1 MKNILTICRNDLR
14 RISSSVVAIVII
26 LGLAAVPCLYAW
38 FNIFSN
44 WDPYGQ
50 DATSRIKIAVAS
62 EDAGASVLGLKL
74 NIGDKVISALEANDT
89 IGWQFVDTKQDALDL
104 VYSGDCYAAL
114 VVPED
119 FTTNVT
125 SFLSGDIT
133 NPEIIFYQ
141 NDKKNAIAPKI
152 TSKAKT
158 AVQEQV
164 NATFVQTI
172 SDDIASLISVAN
184 ANGVTAESLLND
196 LSADISDLS
205 DKLSDCCAALSAA
218 NGLTNAAKN
227 LISISVKLCN
237 NTSTTLE
244 QSKELLNKVGDDT
257 ATLNDRIDTTV
268 QSVTTALAQADANL
282 AAIQTSLENAFSDIN
297 RYNDYVSTGLAAD
310 VAMLDALSTNCSDM
324 AQSFSS
330 IGFDAAATQ
339 MSALASKL
347 KSLSSALGSL
357 TEAND
362 ESWEGIR
369 EQQTSLIE
377 SVTSARETI
386 SSLSATVSSDL
397 APKLHSA
404 LAGAQSASTNVSS
417 VLGSL
422 QSSTSALSGTLNS
435 YLGSIGTMQSGFTD
449 TQKAIEGAQAELK
462 VISEF
467 VSALAGSKLLAEVS
481 DTLENDGDLV
491 GGYLASPI
499 SMDTVIKYEVATYGS
514 AMAPFYTVLA
524 QWVGA
529 LLSAVFLKVKIR
541 AEDEPLGLRLHER
554 FFGRYGLFFLVAIGQ
569 ALIVSLGDL
578 FYVQIQC
585 LYPWRFVLAA
595 VVTGLCFSLINYAL
609 VFALDNIGMA
619 ASVIVMVMQVA
630 GSGGTYPIEV
640 LPDIFRKLYD
650 YMPFKYAMNA
660 MRETIAGM
668 YGSNYTHDIVVL
680 LCVALGSIIFGLAL
694 YYPCLGLN
702 RLIESSKRKSE
713 IMQ

>member
-1 MKNILTICRNDLR
+1 MKNIFTICRNDLR

-44 WDPYGQ
+44 WDPYGT
-50 DATSRIKIAVAS
+50 DATSRIKVAVAS
-62 EDAGASVLGLKL
+62 DDAGASVLGLKI
-74 NIGDKVISALEANDT
+74 NIGDQVISALETNDA

-114 VVPED
+114 IVPED

-152 TSKAKT
+152 TGKAKT

-196 LSADISDLS
+196 LSSDISDLS
-205 DKLSDCCAALSAA
+205 LKLSDCCAALSAA
-218 NGLTNAAKN
+218 NGLTNSARN
-227 LISISVKLCN
+227 LISVAVNLCN
-237 NTSTTLE
+237 NTSATLD
-244 QSKELLNKVGDDT
+244 QSKELLNKVSDDT
-257 ATLNDRIDTTV
+257 ATIDSRIDTTV
-268 QSVTTALAQADANL
+268 QSVTTALAQADSNL

-324 AQSFSS
+324 AQSFTS

-347 KSLSSALGSL
+347 KSLSAALGAL
-357 TEAND
+357 QTATD
-362 ESWEGIR
+362 ESWESVR
-369 EQQTSLIE
+369 AQQESIIG

-397 APKLHSA
+397 GPKLHAA
-404 LAGAQSASTNVSS
+404 LNNAQGASGTVSS
-417 VLGSL
+417 VLGRL
-422 QSSTSALSGTLNS
+422 QSSTSALSGTLSS
-435 YLGSIGTMQSGFTD
+435 YLGSIGTMQSGFAD
-449 TQKAIEGAQAELK
+449 TQKAIEGAQAELE

-481 DTLENDGDLV
+481 DTLENNGDLV

-499 SMDTVIKYEVATYGS
+499 SMDTVIKYEIETYGS

-529 LLSAVFLKVKIR
+529 LLNAVFLKVKIR
-541 AEDEPLGLRLHER
+541 KEDEPANLRLHER
-554 FFGRYGLFFLVAIGQ
+554 FFGRYGLFFLVAVGQ

-585 LYPWRFVLAA
+585 LYPWRFVLAT
-595 VVTGLCFSLINYAL
+595 VVTGISFSLLNYAL

-619 ASVIVMVMQVA
+619 ISVIVMVIQVG
-630 GSGGTYPIEV
+630 GSGGTYPVEV
-640 LPDIFRKLYD
+640 LPDIFQKLYD

-660 MRETIAGM
+660 MRETIGGLYGNAYLFNIEILAGI
-668 YGSNYTHDIVVL
+668 T
-680 LCVALGSIIFGLAL
+680 AGSIIMGLAL

-702 RLIESSKRKSE
+702 RLIETSKRRSE
-713 IMQ
+713 IML

>member
-1 MKNILTICRNDLR
+1 MKNILYIFRNDMR
-14 RISSSVVAIVII
+14 RISASVVAIVII

-44 WDPYGQ
+44 WDPYGP
-50 DATSRIKIAVAS
+50 DATSRIKVAVAS
-62 EDAGASVLGLKL
+62 DDAGASVLGLKI
-74 NIGDKVISALEANDT
+74 NIGDQVISALEANDT

-152 TSKAKT
+152 TGKAKT

-184 ANGVTAESLLND
+184 ANGVTAEGLLND
-196 LSADISDLS
+196 LSSDISDLS
-205 DKLSDCCAALSAA
+205 LKLSDCCAALSAA
-218 NGLTNAAKN
+218 NGLTNAARN
-227 LISISVKLCN
+227 LISVSVKLCN
-237 NTSTTLE
+237 NTATTLE
-244 QSKELLNKVGDDT
+244 QSKDLLNKVGDDT
-257 ATLNDRIDTTV
+257 ATINERVDTTV

-324 AQSFSS
+324 AQSFTS
-330 IGFDAAATQ
+330 IGFDAAASQ
-339 MSALASKL
+339 MNALASKL
-347 KSLSSALGSL
+347 KSLSAALGSL
-357 TEAND
+357 KEAND

-369 EQQTSLIE
+369 EQQASLIE
-377 SVTSARETI
+377 SISSARETI

-397 APKLHSA
+397 APKLHAALNKAQGASA
-404 LAGAQSASTNVSS
+404 NVSS
-417 VLGSL
+417 VLGKL

-435 YLGSIGTMQSGFTD
+435 YLGSIGTMQSGFAD

-499 SMDTVIKYEVATYGS
+499 SMDTVIKYEIETYGS

-529 LLSAVFLKVKIR
+529 LLNAVFLKVKIR

-554 FFGRYGLFFLVAIGQ
+554 FFGRYGLFFLVAVGQ

-619 ASVIVMVMQVA
+619 LSVIAMVMQVG
-630 GSGGTYPIEV
+630 GSGGTYPVEV
-640 LPDIFRKLYD
+640 LPEIFRKLYD

-668 YGSNYTHDIVVL
+668 YGSNYTHDIIVL
-680 LCVALGSIIFGLAL
+680 LCIALGSIIFGLAL

>member
-1 MKNILTICRNDLR
+1 MKNIFTICRNDLR

-44 WDPYGQ
+44 WDPYGS
-50 DATSRIKIAVAS
+50 DATSRIKVAVAS
-62 EDAGASVLGLKL
+62 EDAGASVLGLKI
-74 NIGDKVISALEANDT
+74 NIGDSVISALEANDV

-152 TSKAKT
+152 TGKAKT

-196 LSADISDLS
+196 LSSDISDLS
-205 DKLSDCCAALSAA
+205 TKLSDCCAALSAA
-218 NGLTNAAKN
+218 NGLTNSARN
-227 LISISVKLCN
+227 LISVAVNLCN
-237 NTSTTLE
+237 NTSATLD
-244 QSKELLNKVGDDT
+244 QSKELLNKVSDDT
-257 ATLNDRIDTTV
+257 ATIDSRIDTTV
-268 QSVTTALAQADANL
+268 QSVTTALAQADSNL
-282 AAIQTSLENAFSDIN
+282 AAIQASLEDAFSDIN
-297 RYNDYVSTGLAAD
+297 RYNEYVSTGLAAD
-310 VAMLDALSTNCSDM
+310 VAMLDALSSNCSDM
-324 AQSFSS
+324 AQSFTS
-330 IGFDAAATQ
+330 IGFDAAAAQ
-339 MSALASKL
+339 MSALASQL
-347 KSLSSALGSL
+347 KTLSSALGAL
-357 TEAND
+357 QTATD
-362 ESWEGIR
+362 ESWADVLA
-369 EQQTSLIE
+369 QQE
-377 SVTSARETI
+377 SIIGSITSARATI
-386 SSLSATVSSDL
+386 SELSATVSSDL
-397 APKLHSA
+397 GPKLHAA
-404 LAGAQSASTNVSS
+404 LNKAQGASSTVSS
-417 VLGSL
+417 VLGRL
-422 QSSTSALSGTLNS
+422 QSSTSALSGTLS
-435 YLGSIGTMQSGFTD
+435 TYLGSIGTMQSGFAD

-481 DTLENDGDLV
+481 DTLENNGDLV

-499 SMDTVIKYEVATYGS
+499 SMDTVIKYEIETYGS

-529 LLSAVFLKVKIR
+529 LLNAVFLKVKIR
-541 AEDEPLGLRLHER
+541 KEDEPANLRLHER
-554 FFGRYGLFFLVAIGQ
+554 FFGRYGLFFLVAVGQ

-585 LYPWRFVLAA
+585 LYPWRFVLAT
-595 VVTGLCFSLINYAL
+595 VVTGISFSLLNYAL

-619 ASVIVMVMQVA
+619 ISVIVMVIQVG
-630 GSGGTYPIEV
+630 GSGGTYPVEV
-640 LPDIFRKLYD
+640 LPDIFQKLYD
-650 YMPFKYAMNA
+650 FMPFKYAMNA
-660 MRETIAGM
+660 MRETIGGM
-668 YGSNYTHDIVVL
+668 YGNAYLFNIEVL
-680 LCVALGSIIFGLAL
+680 AGIALGSIIFGLAL

-702 RLIESSKRKSE
+702 RLIETSKRRSE

>member
-44 WDPYGQ
+44 WDPYGP
-50 DATSRIKIAVAS
+50 DATSRIKVAVAS
-62 EDAGASVLGLKL
+62 NDEGASVLGLKL
-74 NIGDKVISALEANDT
+74 NIGDEVVSALEANDT

-119 FTTNVT
+119 FTANVT

-152 TSKAKT
+152 TGKAKT

-184 ANGVTAESLLND
+184 ANGVTAESLLKG
-196 LSADISDLS
+196 LSEDISDLS
-205 DKLSDCCAALSAA
+205 LKLSDCCAALSAA
-218 NGLTNAAKN
+218 NGLTNSARN
-227 LISISVKLCN
+227 LISVSVKLCN
-237 NTSTTLE
+237 NTAATLE

-257 ATLNDRIDTTV
+257 ATINERVDTTV

-324 AQSFSS
+324 AQSFTS
-330 IGFDAAATQ
+330 IGFDAAASQ
-339 MSALASKL
+339 MNALASKL
-347 KSLSSALGSL
+347 KTLSAALGSL
-357 TEAND
+357 KQAND

-369 EQQTSLIE
+369 EQQASLIE

-397 APKLHSA
+397 APKLHAALNQAQGASA
-404 LAGAQSASTNVSS
+404 NVTS
-417 VLGSL
+417 VLGKL

-462 VISEF
+462 VFSEF

-481 DTLENDGDLV
+481 DTLENQGDLV

-499 SMDTVIKYEVATYGS
+499 SMDTVIKYEIETYGS

-541 AEDEPLGLRLHER
+541 AQDAPLGLRLHER

-630 GSGGTYPIEV
+630 GSGGTFPPQMLPKAFQAVYPF
-640 LPDIFRKLYD
+640 LPFVHAEK
-650 YMPFKYAMNA
+650 A
-660 MRETIAGM
+660 MRCAIAG
-668 YGSNYTHDIVVL
+668 L
-680 LCVALGSIIFGLAL
+680 FGADYWLAMGRLAL
-694 YYPCLGLN
+694 FLVPSLLLGLLLRKPVV
-702 RLIESSKRKSE
+702 RLNHWIEEKIESTKL
-713 IMQ
+713 M

>member
-14 RISSSVVAIVII
+14 RIASSVVAIVII

-44 WDPYGQ
+44 WDPYGT
-50 DATSRIKIAVAS
+50 DSTSRIKVAVAS

-74 NIGDKVISALEANDT
+74 NVGSSVVSALEANDS

-114 VVPED
+114 VIPEN

-152 TSKAKT
+152 TEKAKT

-164 NATFVQTI
+164 NSTFVQTI
-172 SDDIASLISVAN
+172 ADDIASLISVAN
-184 ANGVTAESLLND
+184 ANGVSAESLLNS
-196 LSADISDLS
+196 LSEDIDELS
-205 DKLSDCCAALSAA
+205 TKLSDCCAALSAA
-218 NGLTNAAKN
+218 NGLTNSARN
-227 LISISVKLCN
+227 LISVSVNLCN
-237 NTSTTLE
+237 STTSTLE
-244 QSKELLNKVGDDT
+244 QSKELLNKTDDDT
-257 ATLNDRIDTTV
+257 ATISSRIDSTV
-268 QSVTTALAQADANL
+268 TSVTTALAQADADL
-282 AAIQTSLENAFSDIN
+282 AAIQTSLESAFSDIN
-297 RYNDYVSTGLAAD
+297 RYNDYVSTGLSAD
-310 VAMLDALSTNCSDM
+310 VAMLDSLSTNCSDM
-324 AQSFSS
+324 AQSFTS
-330 IGFDAAATQ
+330 IGFDAAAEQ
-339 MSALASKL
+339 MNTLASKL
-347 KSLSSALGSL
+347 KNLSSALGSL
-357 TEAND
+357 KEAND
-362 ESWEGIR
+362 DSWDGIR
-369 EQQTSLIE
+369 EQQDSLID
-377 SVTSARETI
+377 SVSSARETI
-386 SSLSATVSSDL
+386 SSLSTSVSSDL
-397 APKLHSA
+397 APKLKSA
-404 LAGAQSASTNVSS
+404 LSNAQGASSTVTNVLSK
-417 VLGSL
+417 L
-422 QSSTSALSGTLNS
+422 QSSTSALSGTLNT
-435 YLGSIGTMQSGFTD
+435 YLGSIGTMQTGFSETE
-449 TQKAIEGAQAELK
+449 KAIEGAQAELK
-462 VISEF
+462 VVSEF

-481 DTLENDGDLV
+481 DTLENNGDLV

-499 SMDTVIKYEVATYGS
+499 SMDTVVKYKIETYGS
-514 AMAPFYTVLA
+514 AMSPFYTVLA

-529 LLSAVFLKVKIR
+529 LLCAVFLKVKIR
-541 AEDEPLGLRLHER
+541 AEDTPANLRLHER

-578 FYVQIQC
+578 WYVQIQC

-619 ASVIVMVMQVA
+619 LSVIVMVIQVA
-630 GSGGTYPIEV
+630 GSGGTYPVEV
-640 LPDIFRKLYD
+640 LPDIFQKLYD
-650 YMPFKYAMNA
+650 FMPFKYAMNA

-668 YGSNYTHDIVVL
+668 YGNNYLHDIIVL
-680 LCVALGSIIFGLAL
+680 LCIALGSIILGLAL

>member
-227 LISISVKLCN
+227 LISVSVKLCN

>member
-1 MKNILTICRNDLR
+1 MKNIRYIFRNDMR
-14 RISSSVVAIVII
+14 RISASVVAIVII

-44 WDPYGQ
+44 WDPYGP
-50 DATSRIKIAVAS
+50 DATSRIKVAVAS
-62 EDAGASVLGLKL
+62 DDAGASVLGLKL
-74 NIGDKVISALEANDT
+74 NIGDQVISALEANDT

-114 VVPED
+114 IVPED

-152 TSKAKT
+152 TGKAKT

-184 ANGVTAESLLND
+184 ANGVTAEGLLND
-196 LSADISDLS
+196 LSSDISDLS
-205 DKLSDCCAALSAA
+205 LKLSDCCAALSAA
-218 NGLTNAAKN
+218 NGLTNAARN
-227 LISISVKLCN
+227 LISVSVKLCN
-237 NTSTTLE
+237 NTSATLE

-257 ATLNDRIDTTV
+257 ATINERVDTTV

-324 AQSFSS
+324 AQSFTS
-330 IGFDAAATQ
+330 IGFDAAASQ
-339 MSALASKL
+339 MNALASKL
-347 KSLSSALGSL
+347 KALSAALGSL
-357 TEAND
+357 KEAND
-362 ESWEGIR
+362 ASWDGIR
-369 EQQTSLIE
+369 EQQASLIE
-377 SVTSARETI
+377 SISSARETI

-397 APKLHSA
+397 APKLHAALNQAQGASA
-404 LAGAQSASTNVSS
+404 NVSS
-417 VLGSL
+417 VLGKL

-435 YLGSIGTMQSGFTD
+435 YLGSIGTMQSGFAD

-499 SMDTVIKYEVATYGS
+499 SMDTVIKYEIETYGS

-529 LLSAVFLKVKIR
+529 LLNAVFLKVKIR

-554 FFGRYGLFFLVAIGQ
+554 FFGRYGLFFLVAVGQ

-619 ASVIVMVMQVA
+619 ISVIAMVMQVG
-630 GSGGTYPIEV
+630 GSGGTYPVEV
-640 LPDIFRKLYD
+640 LPEIFRKLYD

-680 LCVALGSIIFGLAL
+680 LCIALGSIILGLAL

>member
-14 RISSSVVAIVII
+14 RIASSVVAIVII

-44 WDPYGQ
+44 WDPYGT
-50 DATSRIKIAVAS
+50 DSTSRIKVAVAS

-74 NIGDKVISALEANDT
+74 NVGSSVVSALEANDS

-114 VVPED
+114 VIPED

-152 TSKAKT
+152 TEKAKT

-164 NATFVQTI
+164 NSTFVQTI
-172 SDDIASLISVAN
+172 ADDIASLISVAN
-184 ANGVTAESLLND
+184 ANGVSAESLLNS
-196 LSADISDLS
+196 LSEDIDELS
-205 DKLSDCCAALSAA
+205 TKLSDCCAALSAA
-218 NGLTNAAKN
+218 NGLTNSARN
-227 LISISVKLCN
+227 LISVSVNLCN
-237 NTSTTLE
+237 STTSTLE
-244 QSKELLNKVGDDT
+244 QSKELLNKTDDDT
-257 ATLNDRIDTTV
+257 ATISSRIDSTV
-268 QSVTTALAQADANL
+268 TSVTTALAQADADL
-282 AAIQTSLENAFSDIN
+282 AAIQTSLESAFSDIN
-297 RYNDYVSTGLAAD
+297 RYNDYVSTGLSAD
-310 VAMLDALSTNCSDM
+310 VAMLDSLSTNCSDM
-324 AQSFSS
+324 AQSFTS
-330 IGFDAAATQ
+330 IGFDAAAEQ
-339 MSALASKL
+339 MNTLASKL
-347 KSLSSALGSL
+347 KNLSSALGSL
-357 TEAND
+357 KEAND
-362 ESWEGIR
+362 DSWDGIR
-369 EQQTSLIE
+369 EQQDSLID
-377 SVTSARETI
+377 SVSSARETI
-386 SSLSATVSSDL
+386 SSLSTSVSSDL
-397 APKLHSA
+397 APKLKSA
-404 LAGAQSASTNVSS
+404 LSNAQGASSTVTNVLSK
-417 VLGSL
+417 L
-422 QSSTSALSGTLNS
+422 QSSTSALSGTLNT
-435 YLGSIGTMQSGFTD
+435 YLGSIGTMQTGFSETE
-449 TQKAIEGAQAELK
+449 KAIEGAQAELK
-462 VISEF
+462 VVSEI

-481 DTLENDGDLV
+481 DTLENNGDLV

-499 SMDTVIKYEVATYGS
+499 SMDTVVKYKIETYGS
-514 AMAPFYTVLA
+514 AMSPFYTVLA

-529 LLSAVFLKVKIR
+529 LLCAVFLKVKIR
-541 AEDEPLGLRLHER
+541 AEDTPANLRLHER

-578 FYVQIQC
+578 WYVQIQC

-619 ASVIVMVMQVA
+619 LSVIVMVIQVA
-630 GSGGTYPIEV
+630 GSGGTYPVEV
-640 LPDIFRKLYD
+640 LPDIFQKLYD
-650 YMPFKYAMNA
+650 FMPFKYAMNA

-668 YGSNYTHDIVVL
+668 YGNNYLHDIIVL
-680 LCVALGSIIFGLAL
+680 LCIALGSIILGLAL

>member
-50 DATSRIKIAVAS
+50 DATSRIKVAVAS
-62 EDAGASVLGLKL
+62 EDAGASVLGLKI
-74 NIGDKVISALEANDT
+74 NIGDSVVSALEANDT

-152 TSKAKT
+152 TGKAKT

-196 LSADISDLS
+196 LSSDISDLS
-205 DKLSDCCAALSAA
+205 TKLSDCCAALSAA
-218 NGLTNAAKN
+218 NGLTNSARN
-227 LISISVKLCN
+227 LISVAVNLCN
-237 NTSTTLE
+237 NTSATLD
-244 QSKELLNKVGDDT
+244 QSKELLNKVSDDT
-257 ATLNDRIDTTV
+257 ATIDSRIDTTV
-268 QSVTTALAQADANL
+268 QSVTTALAQADSNL
-282 AAIQTSLENAFSDIN
+282 AAIQTSLEDAFSDIN
-297 RYNDYVSTGLAAD
+297 RYNEYVSTGLSAD
-310 VAMLDALSTNCSDM
+310 VAMLDALSSNCSDM

-330 IGFDAAATQ
+330 IGFDAAAAQ
-339 MSALASKL
+339 MSALASQL
-347 KSLSSALGSL
+347 KTLSSALGAL
-357 TEAND
+357 QTATD
-362 ESWEGIR
+362 ESWADVLA
-369 EQQTSLIE
+369 QQESIIG
-377 SVTSARETI
+377 SVTSARATI
-386 SSLSATVSSDL
+386 SELSATVSSDL
-397 APKLHSA
+397 GPKLHAA
-404 LAGAQSASTNVSS
+404 LNNAQGASSTVSG
-417 VLGSL
+417 VLGKL
-422 QSSTSALSGTLNS
+422 QSSTSALSGTLSS
-435 YLGSIGTMQSGFTD
+435 YLGSIGTMQSGFAD

-499 SMDTVIKYEVATYGS
+499 SMDTVIKYEIATYGS

-529 LLSAVFLKVKIR
+529 LLNAVFLKVKIR
-541 AEDEPLGLRLHER
+541 REDEPANLRLHER
-554 FFGRYGLFFLVAIGQ
+554 FFGRYGLFFLVAVGQ

-585 LYPWRFVLAA
+585 LYPWRFVLAT
-595 VVTGLCFSLINYAL
+595 VVTGISFSLLNYAL

-619 ASVIVMVMQVA
+619 ISVIVMVIQVG
-630 GSGGTYPIEV
+630 GSGGTYPVEV
-640 LPDIFRKLYD
+640 LPDIFQKLYD

-660 MRETIAGM
+660 MRETIGGLYGNAYLFNIEILAGI
-668 YGSNYTHDIVVL
+668 T
-680 LCVALGSIIFGLAL
+680 AGSIIMGLAL

-702 RLIESSKRKSE
+702 RLIETSKRRSE
-713 IMQ
+713 IML